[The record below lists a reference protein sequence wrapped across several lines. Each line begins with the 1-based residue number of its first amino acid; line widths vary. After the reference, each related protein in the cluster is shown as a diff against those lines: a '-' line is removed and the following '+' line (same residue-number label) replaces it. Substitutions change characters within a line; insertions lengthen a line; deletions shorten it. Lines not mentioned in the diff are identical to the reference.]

1 MTNPESRL
9 NKQQKQLLFLLY
21 KFRFLTINQLLKYF
35 NHKYPSR
42 IRTWLKELVELGK
55 MYYAITQYKQGKISI
70 GKTAELAGVNLA
82 ELMDTLTSL
91 GIKSNLDV
99 EDYLEGKKYAQ
110 KVI

>member
-1 MTNPESRL
+1 MTRMNNVLTLRL
-9 NKQQKQLLFLLY
+9 PKEDLDAVQQISLQTK
-21 KFRFLTINQLLKYF
+21 KDKSTIL
-35 NHKYPSR
+35 R
-42 IRTWLKELVELGK
+42 ELVELGK